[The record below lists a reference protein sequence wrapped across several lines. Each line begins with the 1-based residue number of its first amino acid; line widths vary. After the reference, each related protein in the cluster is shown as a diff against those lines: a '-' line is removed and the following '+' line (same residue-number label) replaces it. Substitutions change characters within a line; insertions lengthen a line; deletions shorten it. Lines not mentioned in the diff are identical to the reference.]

1 MAQVDV
7 AYLGYMCFRLL
18 PFLVASVLVISP
30 LFNQNARGVVY
41 LVGLVLA
48 TSLTT
53 LCGHYILTPEMMQTA
68 SVASASCATFA
79 LGARQVYSRT
89 PLDLSVLGY
98 STGYL
103 FYSIFANDLAQ
114 INMATLAFFP
124 VAIISTLWWL
134 IINSCFSYT
143 SCALALFVSGGAG
156 VAWAAIVHRR
166 APGLQYLY
174 APSNKEVCV
183 KQNDGLYKCSNTNAN
198 GAIL

>member
-1 MAQVDV
+1 MAQVDL
-7 AYLGYMCFRLL
+7 AYLGYLCFRLM
-18 PFLVASVLVISP
+18 PFLVASVLTTAP

-53 LCGHYILTPEMMQTA
+53 LFGHYILTPDMIATA
-68 SVASASCATFA
+68 SVASASCTTFA
-79 LGARQVYSRT
+79 LSARQLYSRT

-103 FYSIFANDLAQ
+103 FYSIFANGLAQ
-114 INMATLAFFP
+114 INTATLVFFP
-124 VAIISTLWWL
+124 VAILSTIWWL
-134 IINSCFSYT
+134 IVNFCFSYVA
-143 SCALALFVSGGAG
+143 CALALIVSGGAG
-156 VAWAAIVHRR
+156 VAWGAIVHRR

-183 KQNDGLYKCSNTNAN
+183 KQTDGLYKCSDTNAN
-198 GAIL
+198 GAIE